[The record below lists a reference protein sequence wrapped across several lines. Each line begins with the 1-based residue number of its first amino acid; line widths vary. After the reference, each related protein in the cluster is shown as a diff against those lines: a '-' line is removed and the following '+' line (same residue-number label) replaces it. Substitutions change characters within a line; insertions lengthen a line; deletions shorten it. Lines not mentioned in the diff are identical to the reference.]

1 MSSDAPFQVIWS
13 SKALQQ
19 LRELARN
26 QNSAI
31 TRPKLAAILPLLDE
45 QLRHDPLAIG
55 EIYRKRGTIVVHR
68 CIRGRLMVDF
78 AIDPQRRLVYVRAC
92 QVLDGP

>member
-1 MSSDAPFQVIWS
+1 MSSDPPFQVIWS
-13 SKALQQ
+13 SKALEQ

-31 TRPKLAAILPLLDE
+31 TRQHLAAILPVLDE
-45 QLRHDPLAIG
+45 QLRRDPLAIG
-55 EIYRKRGTIVVHR
+55 EIYRTRGAIVVHR

-78 AIDPQRRLVYVRAC
+78 AIDSQRKLVYVRAC
-92 QVLDGP
+92 KALDGL